1 MMNQHEEPG
10 HGNSLAA
17 WVTVG
22 IVIFAFSVGTLF
34 FFLDIAIMVWLSAV
48 VALGGVAAGYYLR
61 KAGYGVGGQHSKH

>member
-1 MMNQHEEPG
+1 
-10 HGNSLAA
+10 
-17 WVTVG
+17 VTVG

-48 VALGGVAAGYYLR
+48 VALAGVAAGYYLR